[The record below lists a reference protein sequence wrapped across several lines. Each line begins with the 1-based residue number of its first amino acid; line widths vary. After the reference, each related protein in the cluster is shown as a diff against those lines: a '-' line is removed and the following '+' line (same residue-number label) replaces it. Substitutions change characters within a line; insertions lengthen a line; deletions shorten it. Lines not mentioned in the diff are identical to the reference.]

1 MKTLYVLSVSL
12 MLAFN
17 FACDT
22 HTGDLAEPSFAGMSQ
37 DLLPPNAAL
46 PSFSLQSTFSR
57 GFGLNNA
64 GVVAGSVKKPD
75 GTIVAFTATG
85 QNIWYSDEPVASDG
99 LPVIR
104 FSVND
109 RGEVAGHKIVPG
121 GIAPVVW
128 KKGQAHDLELL
139 PGYQYGE
146 VFDINTSGQMVG
158 ESLNGNYAAPT
169 SYRATVFSLDGDAI
183 DLGTL
188 GGNIAS
194 AIGINDKGEIVG
206 FAEATTPGQTR
217 AFLYKDGSMSELGT
231 LGGPWSNANAINNR
245 SEIVGRSVLAD
256 GVSIRGFF
264 WSDGQMTNIGTLGGN
279 SSVAVDI
286 NDRSEVVGFSRIS
299 SGPFHAF
306 LYKDGNMVDL
316 GALLPGPDSRAMSIN
331 NKGDVTG
338 YYTRPD
344 GTIHAFLYQ
353 NGEMTEL

>member
-1 MKTLYVLSVSL
+1 MKIFQIISVGIMLMMSLSCEKNTDVIEPDSALNPRSHTNSPLTL
-12 MLAFN
+12 
-17 FACDT
+17 
-22 HTGDLAEPSFAGMSQ
+22 G
-37 DLLPPNAAL
+37 
-46 PSFSLQSTFSR
+46 STFSR
-57 GFGLNNA
+57 GFGLNNS
-64 GVVAGSVKKPD
+64 GVVAGSVINAD
-75 GTIVAFTATG
+75 GVVVAFTLSHQG
-85 QNIWYSDEPVASDG
+85 IWYSDEPVASNG

-121 GIAPVVW
+121 GISPVVW
-128 KKGQAHDLELL
+128 KNGQAHDLDLL

-146 VFDINTSGQMVG
+146 VFDINASGQMVG

-169 SYRATVFSLDGDAI
+169 DYRATVFSLDGGAI

-206 FAEATTPGQTR
+206 FAETTTPGETR
-217 AFLYKDGSMSELGT
+217 AFLYKDGSMSDLGT

-256 GVSIRGFF
+256 GFSIRGFL
-264 WSDGQMTNIGTLGGN
+264 WRDGQMTNIGTLGGN

-286 NDRSEVVGFSRIS
+286 NDRGEIVGFSRIS

-306 LYKDGNMVDL
+306 LYRDGDMVDL

-331 NKGDVTG
+331 NNGDVTG

-344 GTIHAFLYQ
+344 GTTHAFLYQ
-353 NGEMTEL
+353 NGQMIEL